1 MYLVCYIYFYYKR
14 ATEIMHRQIA
24 IVAQFIGSQFL
35 IFLPSH
41 LLSFSV
47 FRLDPVE
54 ITCYLIVN
62 NSIHT
67 GNLPL

>member
-14 ATEIMHRQIA
+14 TTEIMHRQIA

-54 ITCYLIVN
+54 ITCYLIIN
-62 NSIHT
+62 ISMNT
-67 GNLPL
+67 DKLPW